1 MTSVPYIM
9 PRQTLVQRFT
19 RALGRLLSHVGVD
32 AEQYHTLLQ
41 ASLTMD
47 FRSSGPFS
55 RGGAS
60 QTKNA
65 LKMAVALNLLFS
77 SILAIIISMTAPSF
91 YYSLITLGYCMT
103 MLGMLILMEFALVVI
118 SPDDFPILAHRP
130 ISSRTFMA
138 VRFSNLLFYVLVLGL
153 SLNLGP
159 AILGIFCDDSL
170 WYFPLVYLG
179 VSVVANLFVAAA
191 VVAIYG
197 LLMRWLNYERL
208 KDVLAYCQ
216 IVFSFIFFLGYQLI
230 PRLFLRSSGSHV
242 EIVSHTWGYLF
253 PPTWFADMIEI
264 GQHHWSLPTFISA
277 GFGLVVMLLILPG
290 IFRAI
295 SLDYS
300 ERLGRMIT
308 ASSKTVSSA
317 PVRAP
322 RRGARG
328 CCHFMFAI
336 PRNWH
341 SFRLFVRCSA
351 GTANSRC
358 NCSRSSGRCSRC
370 CWWWD
375 STAIIGRKSRG
386 CPLALRPWRL
396 RCCTAALVALIPYS
410 DEYAGSWIFQ
420 IAPLQKQDLI
430 LRAVKKAAAIYI
442 FVPMLV
448 LYVLVFQFFM
458 PPVETLKLGIYGFL
472 SGWLLFEIALF
483 RFRDFPFSRKAEKAV
498 PARQYALFMFIFPLM
513 VVAFLIPM
521 TIARSP
527 VTIITFL
534 ALMAALNLLLG
545 RFNNRRFAMRNL
557 YVE

>member
-317 PVRAP
+317 PVRAL
-322 RRGARG
+322 RRARARLLSFYVRDPQELAFFSFICAMFRRNRKFKMQLFPQFG
-328 CCHFMFAI
+328 SMFAMLLVVGFDRDNRSQI
-336 PRNWH
+336 TGM
-341 SFRLFVRCSA
+341 SA
-351 GTANSRC
+351 CFTTMAFAVC
-358 NCSRSSGRCSRC
+358 
-370 CWWWD
+370 
-375 STAIIGRKSRG
+375 A
-386 CPLALRPWRL
+386 
-396 RCCTAALVALIPYS
+396 AALVALIPYS